1 MKHIFVL
8 ILNQLKFVEN
18 QELQD
23 VNLKKRTTTL
33 LLLLDIVRLKIHT
46 IMDISYMQFVVL
58 VVLCIPMILQ
68 KLMYMM

>member
-18 QELQD
+18 QDLQD
-23 VNLKKRTTTL
+23 VNLVKRTTTH